1 MHQKMFK
8 KNNTEK
14 GSKRNGDAQCKAPY
28 AIRIVIMPYHTSKVN
43 NLPSLRQQALCV
55 DTLHTHTKKHRH
67 LKPSHWVRDT
77 RNCNSR
83 VQQKQDQFDWSPWR
97 KCFIK
102 KTTNICFRATS
113 VLFTQNSVE
122 DTVLDYINNPA
133 QGDGNIVTTAAV
145 ISYRQI
151 DQHSS

>member
-1 MHQKMFK
+1 METH
-8 KNNTEK
+8 
-14 GSKRNGDAQCKAPY
+14 SAKAPY
-28 AIRIVIMPYHTSKVN
+28 ASRIAIMPYRTTKVN
-43 NLPSLRQQALCV
+43 NLPSLRQHILSV
-55 DTLHTHTKKHRH
+55 DSLHTHTKKYRH
-67 LKPSHWVRDT
+67 LKPSHWVSDT

-102 KTTNICFRATS
+102 ITTKICLRTAPALS
-113 VLFTQNSVE
+113 YQNSVE

-133 QGDGNIVTTAAV
+133 QDDGNTVTTAAV

-151 DQHSS
+151 DRHSS